1 MAPKSCRVLGDKI
14 DASQPLEPLDSSF
27 SILESPQIQR
37 RNNYSSISVCR
48 IGPSHYCSQKRKS
61 SPKRILLDR
70 DSPMAFKVLLLL
82 ALLAHHA
89 TSTHRDLNRSI
100 ITNAS
105 NRIFP
110 HCFTPMSVPGI
121 KETNLTDCNTALR
134 GLARQPDFRTRFVFS
149 KNTRRGLK
157 VPRGWLARDCVII
170 ISCENDRDAFA
181 FRYADVLV
189 IAKLIVENCVER
201 EQEGFGTFR
210 WGGVDQIL
218 DSETFYV
225 SVGKPSEPIPSST
238 GIGSLML
245 ENLTDVTRPDQV
257 A

>member
-1 MAPKSCRVLGDKI
+1 MAL
-14 DASQPLEPLDSSF
+14 
-27 SILESPQIQR
+27 
-37 RNNYSSISVCR
+37 
-48 IGPSHYCSQKRKS
+48 
-61 SPKRILLDR
+61 
-70 DSPMAFKVLLLL
+70 KVLLLL
-82 ALLAHHA
+82 AMLAHHT
-89 TSTHRDLNRSI
+89 TSMHMDLNPSVIRN
-100 ITNAS
+100 TS

-110 HCFTPMSVPGI
+110 HCFTPISVPGI
-121 KETNLTDCNTALR
+121 QETNLTDCNTALR

-157 VPRGWLARDCVII
+157 VPRGWLAGKCII
-170 ISCENDRDAFA
+170 LISCENDRDAFT

-201 EQEGFGTFR
+201 EQEGWGTFR

-225 SVGKPSEPIPSST
+225 SVGKPSGPIPSST
-238 GIGSLML
+238 GAGSPLL
-245 ENLTDVTRPDQV
+245 GNLTDVIIVDQAIEV